1 MEHLTEGT
9 KEWDELARYLLASG
23 NSDPAFDAVARNY
36 FKGDETV
43 GESALAK
50 FQKGTAFSD
59 LTEQEQLFLT
69 ELIAHETEVLF
80 GSERMLKRIAKEK
93 RSLAKR
99 LLERIEDFFHILKM
113 SKEER
118 KAFVKLEQARA
129 CLEKALLAAGDAEGE
144 KRKKDSISIDNYTEE
159 QYNNFGWVRANDVIS
174 AGQYADFS
182 TKFAGAVSGQLHF
195 NKSKFDEYMI
205 PVSDLYRRDLEGIEN
220 VIVFAKGEIECPYIT
235 RITEINSYNY
245 KEIEEIQEVV
255 YESGK
260 RGIQITD
267 SELLRLYY
275 NPNAGS
281 AENVAFGEGFD
292 GNENSSGKRVGR
304 RSGKTDKR
312 VVGFRE
318 LEEGVTE
325 YQYSDGTA
333 EIISDKNIRKSK
345 ADADFE
351 KRPIQKMER
360 REYTLQETKSLFEK
374 WNSDREVAT
383 LAEKVFEKLEIK
395 MAQKPKGIKTK
406 PFKIKFES
414 EAYCKDNFPFYKM
427 DGVYWY
433 DAQSELY
440 GITYNADRF
449 EQMDDQTKAVTVLHE
464 AIHACTILS
473 LKETFSIMPPLYGD
487 EVLKFVPNESWTEE
501 QKACL
506 SLIQIAHQIGQAESE
521 KGYYGQ
527 RGVYEMVAEL
537 SNPEFRQ
544 FLKKQSLWE
553 RIVTSIKRLLGIDTY
568 NAFDAASVALDKLLD
583 SVGTEREPGKWFIL
597 DKDGN
602 VQFNRG
608 RGVRRSKADA
618 EFESFSAEDFF
629 HEAATRS
636 VSEVVG
642 ESEKSTNA
650 PEAPQVPK
658 KRGLSEGQAKKL
670 EANYVNHKTFSRK
683 EVAEVVDSI
692 TRKHLD
698 FGEDYGVLIGKGRQE
713 AAKRFFA

>member
-9 KEWDELARYLLASG
+9 KEWDELAHYLLASG

-36 FKGDETV
+36 FKCDETV

-50 FQKGTAFSD
+50 FRAEGGKFAD
-59 LTEQEQLFLT
+59 LNEQEQLFLT

-99 LLERIEDFFHILKM
+99 LLERIEDFFRLLKM

-345 ADADFE
+345 ADA
-351 KRPIQKMER
+351 
-360 REYTLQETKSLFEK
+360 
-374 WNSDREVAT
+374 
-383 LAEKVFEKLEIK
+383 
-395 MAQKPKGIKTK
+395 
-406 PFKIKFES
+406 
-414 EAYCKDNFPFYKM
+414 
-427 DGVYWY
+427 
-433 DAQSELY
+433 
-440 GITYNADRF
+440 
-449 EQMDDQTKAVTVLHE
+449 
-464 AIHACTILS
+464 
-473 LKETFSIMPPLYGD
+473 
-487 EVLKFVPNESWTEE
+487 
-501 QKACL
+501 
-506 SLIQIAHQIGQAESE
+506 
-521 KGYYGQ
+521 
-527 RGVYEMVAEL
+527 
-537 SNPEFRQ
+537 
-544 FLKKQSLWE
+544 
-553 RIVTSIKRLLGIDTY
+553 
-568 NAFDAASVALDKLLD
+568 
-583 SVGTEREPGKWFIL
+583 
-597 DKDGN
+597 
-602 VQFNRG
+602 
-608 RGVRRSKADA
+608 